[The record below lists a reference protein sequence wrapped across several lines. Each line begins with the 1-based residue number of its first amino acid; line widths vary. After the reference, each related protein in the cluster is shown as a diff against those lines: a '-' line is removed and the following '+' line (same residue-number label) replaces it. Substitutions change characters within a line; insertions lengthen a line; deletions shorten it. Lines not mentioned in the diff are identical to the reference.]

1 LALSGHLQVAKR
13 IGAALATPHSRFERL
28 TT

>member
-1 LALSGHLQVAKR
+1 VALTSHRKVAQA

-28 TT
+28 TI